1 MAIAEGEEEDGEET
15 KVGRDEEEGRA
26 MVTVTWTIVVEV
38 DVVVWSSVVV
48 LSTDPPEAV
57 GWVLTMGVEMGLLVF
72 GASVGAM
79 VGAVVG
85 VVVS

>member
-1 MAIAEGEEEDGEET
+1 M
-15 KVGRDEEEGRA
+15 
-26 MVTVTWTIVVEV
+26 
-38 DVVVWSSVVV
+38 VVWSSVVV